1 MPALWRQSR
10 AARDRARHP
19 VQRRGMVRDRL
30 REEIEWRRFGETCR
44 NSKRGCR
51 QGKERRL
58 QRNGFQGLERKEIR
72 KEKVNR
78 AQLAAQG
85 RWFGMADTTQEK
97 GAVGRKVRKA
107 VLPAAGLGTRFLPA
121 TKAQPKEM
129 LTVVDK
135 PQIQY
140 VVEECVVSGIE
151 HIIIVTGKGKN
162 SIEDHFDYSPTLER
176 FLEEK
181 GKKEQAAMV
190 REISDMVQVSY
201 TRQKEPLGLG
211 HAVLVT
217 RDLVGDEPFAVL
229 LGDVLIPGQN
239 PATKQLIDVY
249 AATGVGAIAVEEVPK
264 ERTHL
269 YGIIDGEPA
278 PQPPFGARLL
288 RIRDVVEKPKPER
301 APSNLAITGRYVLPS
316 QIFDCLARTKPGAG
330 NEIQLTDALRILAQE
345 DGLWAY
351 IYDGISYD
359 AGDKLGFLKAT
370 VEIAL
375 QNKEF
380 GSEFREY
387 LKGLKL

>member
-1 MPALWRQSR
+1 
-10 AARDRARHP
+10 
-19 VQRRGMVRDRL
+19 
-30 REEIEWRRFGETCR
+30 
-44 NSKRGCR
+44 
-51 QGKERRL
+51 
-58 QRNGFQGLERKEIR
+58 
-72 KEKVNR
+72 
-78 AQLAAQG
+78 
-85 RWFGMADTTQEK
+85 MADTTQGK
-97 GAVGRKVRKA
+97 SAAVRKVRKA

-181 GKKEQAAMV
+181 GKKEQ
-190 REISDMVQVSY
+190 
-201 TRQKEPLGLG
+201 LGLG
-211 HAVLVT
+211 HAVLVA

-229 LGDVLIPGQN
+229 LGDVLIPGPN

-264 ERTHL
+264 EKTHL

-288 RIRDVVEKPKPER
+288 RVRDVVEKPKPEK
-301 APSNLAITGRYVLPS
+301 APSNLAITGRYVLPP

-351 IYDGISYD
+351 IYDGVSYD

-380 GSEFREY
+380 GGDFREY